1 MRPMNDFIRTSLLF
15 GMGVYAKTER
25 EVKKVAAALVK
36 SKKLSKKE
44 GEKLV
49 AQALVH
55 AKKAEKKIE
64 ARVRRASSDLF
75 RRLKTEAQKDL
86 KILEKKLK
94 TATKKASKR

>member
-1 MRPMNDFIRTSLLF
+1 MNDLLRNSLLF

-44 GEKLV
+44 GEALV
-49 AQALVH
+49 AQALLH
-55 AKKAEKKIE
+55 AKKAEKQIE
-64 ARVRRASSDLF
+64 ARVRRASLDLF

-86 KILEKKLK
+86 KTLEKKIKTHLK
-94 TATKKASKR
+94 AASKSRS